1 MSARTELKGE
11 TVAEELRFQYPH
23 ADIQV
28 WILEME
34 SYDSVIAFTER
45 AAVDLDRLDMVILNA
60 GTFDPDASVSNYT
73 GHEKMFQ
80 VNCISTA
87 LLARLFVPVLKVVP
101 PEREPSRL
109 TVITDRQ
116 YNPSRYKSE
125 PPGFGDLCSAE
136 CLEKSNF
143 FRPRAVWK
151 RYLESKMLLQL
162 YLSKLATVVNPD
174 AVTIN
179 LVTPY
184 LVRDTQ
190 LVDKAMHM
198 GWFHRSVGATYALV
212 GRTLEKGAATYIDAV
227 AVKGRESHGET
238 ISNCRSQ
245 PRIMDCC
252 KPVEWRDFEESFW
265 EMTESEFRSLFTGS
279 QTLGAKIYNASMAEQ
294 WLRRSQA

>member
-1 MSARTELKGE
+1 MTVCSQPKRKGAGLLRRLASPFLPSTEYPSKYLDLTGKTALVTGTTSGLGLEACRQLLSHGVSQLIMSARTEIKGE

-80 VNCISTA
+80 VNYLSTA

-109 TVITDRQ
+109 TVVTDGH
-116 YNPSRYKSE
+116 YNPS
-125 PPGFGDLCSAE
+125 
-136 CLEKSNF
+136 
-143 FRPRAVWK
+143 
-151 RYLESKMLLQL
+151 
-162 YLSKLATVVNPD
+162 
-174 AVTIN
+174 
-179 LVTPY
+179 
-184 LVRDTQ
+184 
-190 LVDKAMHM
+190 
-198 GWFHRSVGATYALV
+198 RSVGATYALV
-212 GRTLEKGAATYIDAV
+212 GRTLEKGAATYVDAV

-245 PRIMDCC
+245 YRIMDCC
-252 KPVEWRDFEESFW
+252 KPVEWQDFEESFW
-265 EMTESEFRSLFTGS
+265 EMTEREFRSLFTGS
-279 QTLGAKIYNASMAEQ
+279 QTLGAKIYNAIMTEQ